1 MTRQHPDH
9 IADPDNTLRRRP
21 WLAAARFAPIAL
33 AGTLLFAGCSAAAT
47 ADATTSS
54 DSTVELASADIVE
67 PGATAAEVMAE
78 NEAAPG
84 EESDATWDES
94 SVIDIALDGDTAT
107 ATDPDGESADGV
119 TVDGGTVTITASGT
133 YRLSGSLAGQ
143 LVVDTA
149 DTELV
154 RLILDDA
161 TISSD
166 TTAAIAVTAA
176 ERVQV
181 VLADGSENALS
192 DTSAY
197 ADGADVNA
205 ALFSAADL
213 IITGEGSLAVHGNGN
228 DAIASKDGLVISGGT
243 ITVDAV
249 DDGIRGK
256 DEVVIEGGTVD
267 VTAGG
272 DGLKADNAE
281 EADRGYIAIAGGD
294 VTIDAAGDGL
304 DAVTDVVVWGGE
316 LDVTAGGGAGA
327 SVADDVSAKGLS
339 GSVYIVIDGGSVTV
353 DAAEDAVNTD
363 NTAHVANGTLSLAS
377 GDDGIHAEVALT
389 VSGGALDVTESYEGL
404 EAAAITISG
413 GTNTVVA
420 SDDGVNA
427 GSTLEIS
434 GGETT
439 VDADGDGLD
448 VNGSVSISGG
458 TTLVNGPTEQMNGAL
473 DVDSTFDITGGV
485 LLAAGS
491 SGMAMAP
498 SADAAQASVLLTF
511 TQSVAAG
518 TELEVTADDGTVVAT
533 FTTTKSAESLA
544 VSTSA
549 LVNGQTYTVSASGMT
564 LATAVAGEQVSGMG
578 GGGQGGPGGGDQ
590 PPMR

>member
-1 MTRQHPDH
+1 MTPQHPDH
-9 IADPDNTLRRRP
+9 TPETTTARPRRP
-21 WLAAARFAPIAL
+21 WLSAARFAPLAL
-33 AGTLLFAGCSAAAT
+33 AGTLLFAGCAAAAT
-47 ADATTSS
+47 AADETST
-54 DSTVELASADIVE
+54 DSTVQLADAEAVE

-84 EESDATWDES
+84 EDSDSTWDEA
-94 SVIDIALDGDTAT
+94 SVIDVALDGDTAT
-107 ATDPDGESADGV
+107 ATDADGESADGV
-119 TVDGGTVTITASGT
+119 TVDGDTVTITAAGT
-133 YRLSGSLAGQ
+133 YRLSGTLAGQ
-143 LVVDTA
+143 VVVDTA

-154 RLILDDA
+154 RVILDDA
-161 TISSD
+161 SISSD
-166 TTAAIAVTAA
+166 STAAIAVTAA

-181 VLADGSENALS
+181 VLADGSENTLS

-197 ADGADVNA
+197 AEGADVNA

-213 IITGEGSLAVHGNGN
+213 IITGDGSLAVHGNGN
-228 DAIASKDGLVISGGT
+228 DGIASKDGLVISGGT

-281 EADRGYIAIAGGD
+281 NADRGYIAIAGGD

-304 DAVTDVVVWGGE
+304 DAATDVVVWGGT

-327 SVADDVSAKGLS
+327 SVADDVSAKGLE
-339 GSVYIVIDGGSVTV
+339 GSVYVVVDGGSVTV
-353 DAAEDAVNTD
+353 DAAEDAVHTD

-377 GDDGIHAEVALT
+377 GDDGMHAEVALT
-389 VSGGALDVTESYEGL
+389 ISGGAVNVTESYEGL

-413 GTNTVVA
+413 GTSTVVA

-427 GSTLEIS
+427 GSSLAIS

-439 VDADGDGLD
+439 VDADGDGID

-458 TTLVNGPTEQMNGAL
+458 TTVVNGPTEQMNGAL

-498 SADAAQASVLLTF
+498 SADAAQASVLVTF

-518 TELEVTADDGTVVAT
+518 TVLEVTADDGTVVAT
-533 FTTTKSAESLA
+533 FTTTKAAETLS

-549 LVNGQTYTVSASGMT
+549 LVNGQTYTVSAGGTT
-564 LATAVAGEQVSGMG
+564 LGSAVAGEQVSGMG
-578 GGGQGGPGGGDQ
+578 GGQGGPGGGQ
-590 PPMR
+590 PPTR